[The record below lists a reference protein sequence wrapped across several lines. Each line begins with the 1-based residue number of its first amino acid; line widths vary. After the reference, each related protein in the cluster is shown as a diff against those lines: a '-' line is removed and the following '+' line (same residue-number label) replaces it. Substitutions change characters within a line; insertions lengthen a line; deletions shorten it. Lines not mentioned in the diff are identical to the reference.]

1 MIRIAVMYANEKN
14 KRFDIDYY
22 RMQHLRLVVE
32 KYGPHGL
39 RPHSKL

>member
-1 MIRIAVMYANEKN
+1 MIRIAVMHANEK

-22 RMQHLRLVVE
+22 RMQHLPLVVE
-32 KYGPHGL
+32 KYGSHGL